1 MAVCRAAW
9 SAPTRANQIAM
20 LNIPLKDYFRE
31 TRIFNSRL
39 GVITVIGIL
48 LTLIL
53 LARLVYL
60 QIISHHHYTTLSKA
74 NSIRPVPISPVRGLI
89 MDRNGVVL
97 AENRAATAL
106 EITPYQ
112 VKDMGALITR
122 LSDLVRISERDK
134 TLFYKQLQRRSKY
147 EWIAIRSNLNHAEAG
162 RIAVNLT
169 HLNGVELRARL
180 LRYYPQGSMGIHFV
194 GYVGRIN
201 EDEAEVIDKAAYR
214 GTQHIGKLGIELN
227 YENILLGKVGI
238 EQVEANAHGRQIRVV
253 QRIEP
258 KAGKNLYLTIDANMQ
273 AYAQMQ
279 LGKRRGAVIAMIPRT
294 GEVLA
299 FVSTPTYNPNAFVN
313 GIDGKSYETLL
324 KDPDK
329 PLINRALNGVYSPG
343 STIKA
348 FLGLAALSNPD
359 IDANKQVQCPG
370 WFKLPRSRHIFRDW
384 KKKGHGLVRLHDAI
398 VQSCDVYF
406 YKLAVTLGID
416 YIRNYLGL
424 FGFGN
429 KTGIDMPG
437 ESSGV
442 VPSRAWMKEVK
453 GLTWQLG
460 DTIVT
465 GIGQGPLLVTPL
477 QLATAMSI
485 IANNGIKIKPRMVYA
500 IEDPITKK
508 KTLIKPVKS
517 AVLPEAIRQ
526 HLPTLTK
533 SLTAVVHERG
543 GTARRIGWNAPYKIA
558 GKTGTAQ
565 LRSIGQTEKYDAE
578 KTPERLRDHAL
589 FIAFAP
595 AEDPQIVVA
604 VIVENGGHGS
614 TTAAPIA
621 RKMMDFYLFRQPAF
635 R

>member
-1 MAVCRAAW
+1 
-9 SAPTRANQIAM
+9 M
-20 LNIPLKDYFRE
+20 LNIPLRDYFRE

-39 GVITVIGIL
+39 GVVTVIGIL

-53 LARLVYL
+53 LGRLVYL
-60 QIISHHHYTTLSKA
+60 QIINHHHYTTLSKA
-74 NSIRPVPISPVRGLI
+74 NSIRPVPIPPVRGLI

-112 VKDMGALITR
+112 VKDMDALITHI
-122 LSDLVRISERDK
+122 SGLVRITERDK

-147 EWIAIRSNLNHAEAG
+147 ERIAIRSDLNHAEAG

-180 LRYYPQGSMGIHFV
+180 LRYYPQGSLGVHFV

-201 EDEAEVIDKAAYR
+201 EDEVEVIDKAAYR
-214 GTQHIGKLGIELN
+214 GTQHIGKLGIEQS
-227 YENILLGKVGI
+227 YESILLGKVGF
-238 EQVEANAHGRQIRVV
+238 EQVEANALGRQVRVV

-258 KAGKNLYLTIDANMQ
+258 KAGKNLYLTIDTNMQ

-279 LGKRRGAVIAMIPRT
+279 LGKRRGAVIAMVPST
-294 GEVLA
+294 GEILA
-299 FVSTPTYNPNAFVN
+299 FVSTPTYNPNVFVN
-313 GIDGKSYETLL
+313 GIDEKSYETLL

-348 FLGLAALSNPD
+348 FLGLAALSSPKVD
-359 IDANKQVQCPG
+359 PNKQVFCPG
-370 WFKLPRSRHIFRDW
+370 WFKLPGSRHVFRDW
-384 KKKGHGLVRLHDAI
+384 KKNGHGLVRLNDAI

-416 YIRNYLGL
+416 YIKDFLSL

-442 VPSRAWMKEVK
+442 VPSPAWMKEVK

-460 DTIVT
+460 DTVVT

-485 IANNGIKIKPRMVYA
+485 IANDGVKIKPRMVYA

-508 KTLIKPVKS
+508 KTLTKPVKS
-517 AVLPEAIRQ
+517 AVLPVAIRLQ
-526 HLPTLTK
+526 LPTLIK
-533 SLTAVVHERG
+533 SLTAAVHERV
-543 GTARRIGWNAPYKIA
+543 GTAWRIGWNAPYKIA

-565 LRSIGQTEKYDAE
+565 VKSIGQTEKYDAK

-614 TTAAPIA
+614 TSAAPIA
-621 RKMMDFYLFRQPAF
+621 RKIMDLYLLRQPAL
-635 R
+635 RKLTKVRR